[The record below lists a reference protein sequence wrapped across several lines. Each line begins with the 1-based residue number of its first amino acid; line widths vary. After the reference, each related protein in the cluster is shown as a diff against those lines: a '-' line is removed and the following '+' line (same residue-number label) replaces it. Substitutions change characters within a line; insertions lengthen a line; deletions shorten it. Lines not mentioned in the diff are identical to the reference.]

1 MTAEQ
6 AGPKPR
12 VNDPSK
18 DSRLVRAGGML
29 LLCAVLLAPSV
40 WMLKA
45 IPPLW
50 RDSDAYIQ
58 LTQDPAIATYWG
70 HGPLYCMAVRGP
82 LFAGYQLERWRGT
95 QPAATRNFFQH
106 PTLTDTGILLLVLA
120 QHLAL
125 CAATLFLVCTI
136 TKQFWVRGF
145 LALFLA
151 CNPIFYTFA
160 HCVGSESLSMILLF
174 VLAGVGLRIVRSA
187 EEPSWQRWY
196 LFAVVLWACL
206 FTRHANLLL
215 VLLLPLALLFT
226 ALLQFAFGFRS
237 KCARS
242 VCARDLQC
250 AVIALVIGLG
260 CVGTAQVLS
269 RKVCRFPRLPYH
281 SRIGFTFLWR
291 IQFLSSISR
300 DARNTV
306 LTEVAEHTHS
316 DRARKLIALLREM
329 LDEGSDISA
338 KPFTK
343 RAAVVLFPT
352 EARPNGELD
361 AALNELAWAFLRA
374 RTQEH
379 LHQVKMDF
387 AGARRMPLSEVPA
400 YLFATTAYILD
411 HREDMSD
418 AVKLVTFRNATADQL
433 IAIPFEHNYFR
444 LWKNVSYNHLF
455 AVNVGALAV
464 LLLLRKRS
472 HQRVAA
478 IAVYGVALTGAGL
491 LMVVATCLI
500 GAWGPRYTLPMSEL
514 LLISLL
520 IYLGTILGALGPR
533 VSLPAKVAD

>member
-1 MTAEQ
+1 MTSEQ
-6 AGPKPR
+6 AGSNAG

-18 DSRLVRAGGML
+18 HSRLVRVGGML

-40 WMLKA
+40 WMLKSV
-45 IPPLW
+45 PPLW
-50 RDSDAYIQ
+50 RDSDAYLQ
-58 LTQDPAIATYWG
+58 VTQDPAITTYWG
-70 HGPLYCMAVRGP
+70 HGPLYCLAVRGP
-82 LFAGYQLERWRGT
+82 LFAGYQFERWQGT
-95 QPAATRNFFQH
+95 QPASSNSFFQH
-106 PTLTDTGILLLVLA
+106 PTLTDTGIFLLVLS

-125 CAATLFLVCTI
+125 CAAALFLILTI
-136 TKQFWVRGF
+136 AKQFLVRSV

-151 CNPIFYTFA
+151 CHPIFYTFA
-160 HCVGSESLSMILLF
+160 HCVGSESLSMILLIVF
-174 VLAGVGLRIVRSA
+174 VGVGLRIVRSA
-187 EEPSWQRWY
+187 REPSWQRWY

-215 VLLLPLALLFT
+215 VLLLPLALLST

-237 KCARS
+237 KCARP

-269 RKVCRFPRLPYH
+269 RKVCRFSRMPYH
-281 SRIGFTFLWR
+281 SRIGYTFLWR

-306 LTEVAEHTHS
+306 LTEVAKHAHS

-338 KPFTK
+338 APFTR

-361 AALNELAWAFLRA
+361 AVLNELAWAFLRA

-387 AGARRMPLSEVPA
+387 AAARRMPLSEVPEN
-400 YLFATTAYILD
+400 LFETTAYVLD

-418 AVKLVTFRNATADQL
+418 ASNLVTFRDATADRL
-433 IAIPFEHNYFR
+433 IAIPFQHNYFR

-455 AVNVGALAV
+455 VVNVGALAV
-464 LLLLRKRS
+464 LMWLRKRS
-472 HQRVAA
+472 HQRVTA

-491 LMVVATCLI
+491 LMLAVTCLI
-500 GAWGPRYTLPMSEL
+500 GSWGPRYTLPMSEL

-533 VSLPAKVAD
+533 AALPAKVAG